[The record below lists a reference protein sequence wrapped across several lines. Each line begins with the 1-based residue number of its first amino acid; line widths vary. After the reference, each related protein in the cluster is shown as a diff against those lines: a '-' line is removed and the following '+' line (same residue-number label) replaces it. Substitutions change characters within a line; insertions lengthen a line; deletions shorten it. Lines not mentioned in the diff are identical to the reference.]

1 VRVWGEGVKTEVLG
15 DWKREWEERG
25 GHGDR
30 RVGILHLVDMGR
42 GGATPLRGGG
52 DGLLGGGSSEAGFL
66 NARSAFGM
74 TGYYFFGEFEGTE
87 DPAFADSEWG
97 GTERKAVPRCARDD
111 IYFLELEKVGRS
123 KVRPV
128 HEPKMPGLKAR
139 RY

>member
-1 VRVWGEGVKTEVLG
+1 MVRVWGEGVKTEVLG
-15 DWKREWEERG
+15 NWKREWEERG

-30 RVGILHLVDMGR
+30 RVGILDLADMGR

-66 NARSAFGM
+66 NARIAFGM

-97 GTERKAVPRCARDD
+97 GTERKSRSLAALGMTFIFWSWRRLADLKFGQYMNPRGPA
-111 IYFLELEKVGRS
+111 
-123 KVRPV
+123 
-128 HEPKMPGLKAR
+128 
-139 RY
+139 